1 MIVSILP
8 KMDITFLGQASF
20 KLKGK
25 NATVVTDP
33 YDSSIGLKFPK
44 TSADI
49 VTISHDHHDHNAA
62 SLVEGEPF
70 KVDGPGEYE
79 IKEVKIVGVSSFHD
93 NKGGKERGKN
103 IIFNMKID
111 GLWLCHLGDLGQSE
125 LTNIQTE
132 ALGGVDVLLVPVG
145 GVYTIEASEA
155 AKIAAELEPKV
166 VIPMHFADS
175 DSNIE
180 LEPVDKFLKEM
191 GTEKVERQLK
201 ISLKKEH
208 LPEELTVMLLNKVS

>member
-1 MIVSILP
+1 
-8 KMDITFLGQASF
+8 MDITFLGQASF

-111 GLWLCHLGDLGQSE
+111 GLWLCHLGDLGQNE

-132 ALGGVDVLLVPVG
+132 AIGGVDVLLVPVG
-145 GVYTIEASEA
+145 GVYTIEVSEA

-166 VIPMHFADS
+166 VIPMHFADPLAERASS

>member
-1 MIVSILP
+1 
-8 KMDITFLGQASF
+8 MDITFLGQASF

-49 VTISHDHHDHNAA
+49 ITISHDHPDHNAA

-70 KVDGPGEYE
+70 KVEGPGEYE

-132 ALGGVDVLLVPVG
+132 AIGGVDVLLVPVG
-145 GVYTIEASEA
+145 GVYTIEVSEA

-166 VIPMHFADS
+166 VIPMHFADPLAERVS
-175 DSNIE
+175 GDSNIE

-191 GTEKVERQLK
+191 GTEKVERQPK